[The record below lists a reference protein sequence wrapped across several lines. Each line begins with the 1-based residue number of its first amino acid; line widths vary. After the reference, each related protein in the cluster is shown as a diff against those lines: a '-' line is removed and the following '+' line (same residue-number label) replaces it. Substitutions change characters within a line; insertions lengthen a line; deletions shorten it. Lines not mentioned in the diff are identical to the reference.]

1 MKFVMMCSAIALM
14 IVTSSCSKVILNKEP
29 KQIASPFAGYSTWLI
44 KKDNHYAETG
54 SFSKFNGTIIQFKA
68 IFDSSAIYQ
77 TKLISNQND
86 INKLYGVADCGTHHH
101 ENSARFGWRWNGET
115 VEILAYYYVNKV
127 RKSVKLGNAGIGQEN
142 RYVISV
148 EGNQYVFQ
156 YNEKVTKVER
166 HCDSPEFDG
175 YLLYPYFGG
184 DETAPHDISI
194 HISTLK

>member
-1 MKFVMMCSAIALM
+1 MYGAVALL
-14 IVTSSCSKVILNKEP
+14 ILLSSCSKSILTKES
-29 KQIASPFAGYSTWLI
+29 KQMASRYAGYSTWLI

-54 SFSKFNGTIIQFKA
+54 SYSKFNGTIIQFKA

-77 TKLISNQND
+77 TKLASNQND

-101 ENSARFGWRWNGET
+101 ENSARFGWRWNGENI
-115 VEILAYYYVNKV
+115 EIFAYYYVNKV
-127 RKSVKLGNAGIGQEN
+127 RNSVKLGNATIGQEN
-142 RYVISV
+142 RYVLSI

-156 YNEKVTKVER
+156 FNEKVTKVNR
-166 HCDSPEFDG
+166 HCDIPEFDG

-194 HISTLK
+194 HLSILK

>member
-1 MKFVMMCSAIALM
+1 MKFVMICSAIAL
-14 IVTSSCSKVILNKEP
+14 ITIWTSCSKTSIEKEIVQVSSAFP
-29 KQIASPFAGYSTWLI
+29 GYSTWLI
-44 KKDNHYAETG
+44 KKDNHYAESSAFT
-54 SFSKFNGTIIQFKA
+54 KFNGTVIQFKA

-77 TKLISNQND
+77 TKLPANQND

-115 VEILAYYYVNKV
+115 VEILAYYYVDKV
-127 RKSVKLGNAGIGQEN
+127 RNSVKLGNAGIGQEN
-142 RYVISV
+142 RYVLSV

-156 YNEKVTKVER
+156 YNENITKVNR
-166 HCDSPEFDG
+166 HCDSPAFDG